1 MKFLS
6 AILML
11 GCALSAGAQ
20 DVSLTLQKTKLPDA
34 ATVNQEWNKITGRLN
49 AGFANSNIRFA
60 REVPPVVSLQNA
72 WSAKAWKGEKIHTQL
87 LLWTNTKNS
96 NISIEFSDLKDQ
108 NGNLIKKENISSGFL
123 KYVITDEFRD
133 GCGYRKAADFDSS
146 YVADLIDTKTLS
158 INIEAKNTQPVWLS
172 IKIPAGTKAGNY
184 IGTVKVKGERGYNLP
199 ISIDVLNKTLPAPAQ
214 WKYDLDLWQ
223 HPAAIARAHQVKLWS
238 DEHFDLMKPYYTMLA
253 NAGQKT
259 ITASIVNEPWGHQT
273 YDDYPSLI
281 KWTRK
286 KDGTWVYNYSLF
298 DKYIT
303 FVMTTGINER
313 INCYSMVPWK
323 IAFSYWDE
331 AAQKEAVFTEAIG
344 TPGYNTFWKNM
355 LADFT
360 KHLKAKN
367 WFSKTYIAMDE
378 RPMKAMQA
386 VIKLLKSVDLNWK
399 IALAGEYHQ
408 EIEAGIDNYCIASKW
423 EFPADIL
430 QKRNKEGKISTW
442 YTCCTEPY
450 PNAFSFS
457 SPAEQVWMG
466 WYTANKN
473 MDGYLRWAYNS
484 WTKNPLTDTRF
495 TAWPAGDTYQVYPGP
510 LSSVRFEKLIEG
522 GQDFEKIRQLRSLY
536 AKNNNIAALAE
547 LNKALESFEIKALSK
562 ITADEMLQ
570 HVKVLL
576 NK

>member
-6 AILML
+6 VILLMSL
-11 GCALSAGAQ
+11 GLTSAAQ
-20 DVSLTLQKTKLPDA
+20 DVSLALQKAKLPDSE
-34 ATVNQEWNKITGRLN
+34 TINKEWYNISEGLYIS
-49 AGFANSNIRFA
+49 FANSNFRFA
-60 REVPPVVSLQNA
+60 KEVPPAISIQNTWNTA
-72 WSAKAWKGEKIHTQL
+72 AWKGEKVHTQL
-87 LLWTNTKNS
+87 LLWTKVKNT
-96 NISIEFSDLKDQ
+96 NISIQVSDLKDQ
-108 NGNLIKKENISSGFL
+108 QGNSIKKENIISGII

-146 YVADLIDTKTLS
+146 YVADLIDTKLNTIG
-158 INIEAKNTQPVWLS
+158 INAKNTQPVWLS
-172 IKIPAGTKAGNY
+172 IKVPVNVKAGSY
-184 IGTVKVKGERGYNLP
+184 SGTVKIKGEKEYNLP
-199 ISIDVLNKTLPAPAQ
+199 IKIQVLDKTLPPPSE

-223 HPAAIARAHQVKLWS
+223 HPAAIARAHNVKLWS
-238 DEHFDLMKPYYTMLA
+238 DEHFVLMKPYYTMLA

-281 KWTRK
+281 KWIKK
-286 KDGTWVYNYSLF
+286 KDGSWLYDYSLF
-298 DKYIT
+298 DRYIA
-303 FVMTTGINER
+303 FVMTTGINQR

-331 AAQKEAVFTEAIG
+331 TAQKEVVFTEAIG
-344 TPGYNTFWKNM
+344 TPAYDVFWKNM
-355 LADFT
+355 LTDFT

-367 WFSKTYIAMDE
+367 WFEKTYIAMDE
-378 RPMKAMQA
+378 RPMKTMQA
-386 VIKLLKSVDLNWK
+386 VIKLLKSIDPKWK
-399 IALAGEYHQ
+399 LALAGEYHQ
-408 EIEAGIDNYCIASKW
+408 EIEKDIDNYCIASKW
-423 EFPADIL
+423 EFPADVL
-430 QKRNKEGKISTW
+430 QKRNEQGKTSTW

-510 LSSVRFEKLIEG
+510 LTSVRFEKLIEG
-522 GQDFEKIRQLRSLY
+522 GQDFEKIKQLQTLY
-536 AKNNNIAALAE
+536 TKNNNTAALEE
-547 LNKALESFEIKALSK
+547 LNKALENFNLKSLLTV
-562 ITADEMLQ
+562 TADEILKR
-570 HVKVLL
+570 VKPLL

>member
-6 AILML
+6 MILIMGL
-11 GCALSAGAQ
+11 GLTSAAQ
-20 DVSLTLQKTKLPDA
+20 DVSLALQKAKLPDSEIL
-34 ATVNQEWNKITGRLN
+34 NKEWNNAAEGLN
-49 AGFANSNIRFA
+49 ISFANSNLRFA
-60 REVPPVVSLQNA
+60 KEVPPAVSIQNTWHTA
-72 WSAKAWKGEKIHTQL
+72 AWKGEKVHTQL
-87 LLWTNTKNS
+87 LLWTKVEHT
-96 NISIEFSDLKDQ
+96 NISIQVSDLKDQ
-108 NGNLIKKENISSGFL
+108 QGNSIKKENITSGII

-146 YVADLIDTKTLS
+146 YVADLIDTKLNTIS
-158 INIEAKNTQPVWLS
+158 INAKNTQPVWLS
-172 IKIPAGTKAGNY
+172 IKVPVNVKAGNY
-184 IGTVKVKGERGYNLP
+184 SGTIKIKGKKEYNLP
-199 ISIDVLNKTLPAPAQ
+199 IKIQVIDKTLPPPSE

-223 HPAAIARAHQVKLWS
+223 HPAAIARAHNVKLWS
-238 DEHFDLMKPYYTMLA
+238 DEHFVLMKPYYTMLA

-281 KWTRK
+281 KWTMK
-286 KDGTWVYNYSLF
+286 KDGSWFYDYSLF
-298 DKYIT
+298 DKYIA
-303 FVMTTGINER
+303 FVMTTGINQR

-323 IAFSYWDE
+323 IAFTYWDE
-331 AAQKEAVFTEAIG
+331 STQQEAVFTEAIG
-344 TPGYNTFWKNM
+344 TPAYNIFWKNM

-360 KHLKAKN
+360 KHLKTKN
-367 WFSKTYIAMDE
+367 WFERTYIAMDE

-386 VIKLLKSVDLNWK
+386 VIKLLKSVDPKWK
-399 IALAGEYHQ
+399 LALAGEYHQ
-408 EIEAGIDNYCIASKW
+408 EIEKDIDNYCIASKW
-423 EFPADIL
+423 EFPADVL
-430 QKRNKEGKISTW
+430 QKRNAQGKTSTW

-510 LSSVRFEKLIEG
+510 LTSVRFEKLIEG
-522 GQDFEKIRQLRSLY
+522 GQDFEKIKQLQALY
-536 AKNNNIAALAE
+536 TKNKNTAALEE
-547 LNKALESFEIKALSK
+547 LNKALENFNLKSLSTV
-562 ITADEMLQ
+562 TADETLKR
-570 HVKVLL
+570 VKPLL

>member
-6 AILML
+6 TILIL
-11 GCALSAGAQ
+11 AFAFSATAQ
-20 DVSLTLQKTKLPDA
+20 DVSLALQKRKLPDA
-34 ATVNQEWNKITGRLN
+34 ETINQDWNKTAGGLN
-49 AGFANSNIRFA
+49 ISFANSNARFA
-60 REVPPVVSLQNA
+60 REVPPIGSIQNT
-72 WSAKAWKGEKIHTQL
+72 WNAKAWKGEKIHTQL
-87 LLWTNTKNS
+87 LLWTNAKKS
-96 NISIEFSDLKDQ
+96 NISIQFSDLKD
-108 NGNLIKKENISSGFL
+108 NKGNLLKKEYITSGFV

-133 GCGYRKAADFDSS
+133 GCGYRKPADFDSS

-158 INIEAKNTQPVWLS
+158 INLEVKNTQPVWLS
-172 IKIPAGTKAGNY
+172 IKVPGDTKAGNY
-184 IGTVKVKGERGYNLP
+184 TGTVKLKGEKEYNLT
-199 ISIDVLNKTLPAPAQ
+199 INVEVLDKTLPAPSQ

-238 DEHFDLMKPYYTMLA
+238 DEHFALMKPYYTMLA
-253 NAGQKT
+253 SAGQKT

-281 KWTRK
+281 KWTK
-286 KDGTWVYNYSLF
+286 EKDGTWVYDYSLF

-303 FVMTTGINER
+303 FVMTTGINQR

-331 AAQKEAVFTEAIG
+331 AAQKEAVFTDAIG
-344 TPGYNTFWKNM
+344 TPEYNAFWNTM

-360 KHLKAKN
+360 RHLKEKN

-386 VIKLLKSVDLNWK
+386 VIKLLKSVDPNWK

-408 EIEAGIDNYCIASKW
+408 EIEADIDNYCIASKW
-423 EFPADIL
+423 EFPTDIL
-430 QKRNKEGKISTW
+430 QKRNRDGKISTW

-522 GQDFEKIRQLRSLY
+522 GQDFEKIRQLRLLY
-536 AKNNNIAALAE
+536 VKNKNTVALNE
-547 LNKALESFEIKALSK
+547 LNNALESFEIKTLSK

-570 HVKVLL
+570 GVKPLL